1 MKLADKGRLRQV
13 PVSAGFGFVTKR
25 SASGRAKLEEEMRAT
40 TEGRSFSLNLHDGSG
55 KKQNFLPFIQNAD
68 ASALGFSIRGKI
80 NFVFFSVRAP
90 TGNQRRIVPARPKQK
105 FYSQATKATKDS
117 CPVRVKSTWDRRRCS
132 RQMFAEPP
140 SGKTAPDRNLL
151 TFVASAALL

>member
-80 NFVFFSVRAP
+80 NFTFFRSGAHRKP
-90 TGNQRRIVPARPKQK
+90 ETDRPSKAK
-105 FYSQATKATKDS
+105 TKILQ
-117 CPVRVKSTWDRRRCS
+117 P
-132 RQMFAEPP
+132 
-140 SGKTAPDRNLL
+140 GH
-151 TFVASAALL
+151 